1 MKSGPDLMKKLIC
14 AALFPFIFLFSG
26 PALAERTVTY
36 RLVLSGESV
45 SETLARTG
53 GSETAKT
60 VVNTAA
66 LGKARHAAIL
76 KDHAAVES
84 QLAALGL
91 QRLGRTTV
99 VLNSLT
105 VQAPESRLAELKQL
119 PGVRAVYRVNH
130 YERTLV
136 HSVPF
141 VKAPQAWQSPLGL
154 TGKGVRVGIIDS
166 GIDYTHADFGG
177 KGTVAAYT
185 ANDSSVIETGTF
197 PTTRVVGGT
206 DLAGD
211 DYDSS
216 GQTGSSNPSPD
227 PDPLDTTAGHGTHVA
242 GILAGG
248 GVLASG
254 KAFAGP
260 YGTNSYTNTFAVG
273 PGVAPEASLY
283 AIKVFGPSGT
293 TGLTIE
299 GLDWAADPN
308 QDGSTS
314 DHMDVVNLS
323 LGSPFGVQDSTDPE
337 EIAIRQL
344 ASLGCVV
351 VISAG
356 NSGNTPYI
364 VGTPSTA
371 PDALSVANVMD
382 DAIAFSSTQITA
394 PSSVAGNYQSAEG
407 IFTPQLSVVGP
418 ISGQVIY
425 ASPNDACS
433 ALSNSA
439 DLKGKIALVD
449 RGTCFF
455 SDKVRALQTAGAI
468 GVIVVN
474 NVTGPPLQMA
484 GSGTTSDIKIPAVMI
499 TLDDGN
505 LLKQQLANGLTARLA
520 NTAAIAHPELADS
533 VESSSSR
540 GPALDSSNLKP
551 DMAAPG
557 SQILSASGGTG
568 SGSVSYSGTSMA
580 SPHVAGAAAILKQ
593 LHPTWSSAD
602 IKAVLM
608 NTAVPSH
615 DQQGRLYA
623 ESRTGTGRL
632 NVLAAAQTPLLLR
645 NSASVKEVSLSF
657 GALELAGIT
666 NIHKPIRIDNRGSAR
681 LVALSVSN
689 TFADRG
695 VTLALAT
702 NLITLAANAFT
713 TVDAVLTV
721 DPSLLH
727 PQSDPTTPA
736 ALSKYPVQP
745 LPEASGQVYATD
757 GTNAAHI
764 SWHVLPRAL
773 ATYAA
778 VTRTMGVPAGN
789 SATVFVPTTGTSA
802 HQAPMVSLFQYGT
815 TSPNRQT
822 TFPDSAADVL
832 AIGAATDFGSAASF
846 AEARVFFGTA
856 VAGKWTT
863 PQRAVISLDVE
874 IDLDGDDQADYTV
887 SNATQGNLVSG
898 DIDSLSD
905 ANAALISVAYPS
917 LDSSDPMPGSPL
929 NILTDPTH
937 DTATYHNSVVVQ
949 GVKATDIGLTEG
961 FAKFRYRVIATS
973 ADFTQDTTAWATFD
987 AAHPLVDS
995 TPYGFEH
1002 SPFFDE
1008 GRTPQALVNRT
1019 NATAGA
1025 TLVQALLLHQHNA
1038 AGKQVELITLHLET
1052 PDIDK
1057 NGLPDAWELEYFGH
1071 LGNSTAADS
1080 DGDGVSNADEAAA
1093 GTDPTNAA
1101 SVFRILTASNT
1112 SLGAKF
1118 VVKWIGAANR
1128 RYNLER
1134 STNLAQ
1140 GFTVYRQGL
1149 AGVDGTNAV
1158 EDPNPPVEGAVFYR
1172 VRIP

>member
-1 MKSGPDLMKKLIC
+1 
-14 AALFPFIFLFSG
+14 
-26 PALAERTVTY
+26 
-36 RLVLSGESV
+36 
-45 SETLARTG
+45 
-53 GSETAKT
+53 
-60 VVNTAA
+60 
-66 LGKARHAAIL
+66 
-76 KDHAAVES
+76 
-84 QLAALGL
+84 
-91 QRLGRTTV
+91 
-99 VLNSLT
+99 
-105 VQAPESRLAELKQL
+105 
-119 PGVRAVYRVNH
+119 
-130 YERTLV
+130 
-136 HSVPF
+136 
-141 VKAPQAWQSPLGL
+141 
-154 TGKGVRVGIIDS
+154 
-166 GIDYTHADFGG
+166 
-177 KGTVAAYT
+177 
-185 ANDSSVIETGTF
+185 
-197 PTTRVVGGT
+197 VVGGT

-745 LPEASGQVYATD
+745 LPEASGQY
-757 GTNAAHI
+757 
-764 SWHVLPRAL
+764 LL
-773 ATYAA
+773 AC
-778 VTRTMGVPAGN
+778 P
-789 SATVFVPTTGTSA
+789 
-802 HQAPMVSLFQYGT
+802 
-815 TSPNRQT
+815 SPGSGHLCRSN
-822 TFPDSAADVL
+822 PHD
-832 AIGAATDFGSAASF
+832 GSARGEF
-846 AEARVFFGTA
+846 RHRVC
-856 VAGKWTT
+856 
-863 PQRAVISLDVE
+863 PHDRHLRAP
-874 IDLDGDDQADYTV
+874 G
-887 SNATQGNLVSG
+887 
-898 DIDSLSD
+898 
-905 ANAALISVAYPS
+905 AN
-917 LDSSDPMPGSPL
+917 
-929 NILTDPTH
+929 
-937 DTATYHNSVVVQ
+937 
-949 GVKATDIGLTEG
+949 G
-961 FAKFRYRVIATS
+961 FPIPVR
-973 ADFTQDTTAWATFD
+973 
-987 AAHPLVDS
+987 H
-995 TPYGFEH
+995 
-1002 SPFFDE
+1002 
-1008 GRTPQALVNRT
+1008 
-1019 NATAGA
+1019 
-1025 TLVQALLLHQHNA
+1025 HQ
-1038 AGKQVELITLHLET
+1038 
-1052 PDIDK
+1052 P
-1057 NGLPDAWELEYFGH
+1057 
-1071 LGNSTAADS
+1071 
-1080 DGDGVSNADEAAA
+1080 
-1093 GTDPTNAA
+1093 
-1101 SVFRILTASNT
+1101 
-1112 SLGAKF
+1112 
-1118 VVKWIGAANR
+1118 
-1128 RYNLER
+1128 
-1134 STNLAQ
+1134 
-1140 GFTVYRQGL
+1140 
-1149 AGVDGTNAV
+1149 
-1158 EDPNPPVEGAVFYR
+1158 
-1172 VRIP
+1172 